1 MLSPLMLSAVALIVV
16 CSTTSILALIGSVLD
31 VHIGHVLLQ
40 PVCLNKA
47 LRAEVTLE
55 LSLFVVSSNV
65 KIKIAFTGELS

>member
-1 MLSPLMLSAVALIVV
+1 MLSAVALIVV

-31 VHIGHVLLQ
+31 VHICHVLLQ

-65 KIKIAFTGELS
+65 KIEIAFAGELS